1 MSNTGLTPRTWAAIS
16 SRPYDLAR
24 TLADELGLILVPG
37 VEITRPAPGT
47 PAAIPVGSGHFN
59 ALFVKDPKALETELL
74 QEALR
79 RARAQGAFVIWDH
92 PGFMGTLEPRWHPHV
107 EEAHREGLFQ
117 GVELV
122 NGKDFYPAVFPWVTE
137 KHLTILASS
146 DAHRPIP
153 PRSVGGPRA
162 ITLLWARKADVEGV
176 REALEARRT
185 AAWLGEDVWG
195 AEEQLRGLWNAALEL
210 SPTRPAGRPGQRLV
224 LRARNGSAIP
234 FRVRPRTGPPWLRL
248 DPALLEPTAI
258 SLLNLHVAS
267 DAPAGRSA
275 RDPRNQRDEP
285 AHRARS
291 GARRERPPRGRCE
304 SLKGRAFITSS
315 TPCASSPVKTTTP
328 WPGPS
333 HRCCGRCA
341 STTRRP
347 TAERKS
353 ATPEAPRR
361 WTAASALTGVHLR
374 RRLPARSATLATSSA
389 GAAGLGTCRSK
400 PAASAFSR
408 SSGPA

>member
-1 MSNTGLTPRTWAAIS
+1 MHRRLPVALLAATWFATWVAGEQRDPLPVPDLPGFRTLKGDFHLHTVFSDGEVWPTVHVREAWRDGLDVIALTDHVEYRPHAADVGGDLR
-16 SRPYDLAR
+16 RPYDLAR

-47 PAAIPVGSGHFN
+47 PAKIPVGSGHFN
-59 ALFVKDPKALETELL
+59 ALFVKDPNGLETELL

-122 NGKDFYPAVFPWVTE
+122 NGKDFYPAVFPWVSE
-137 KHLTILASS
+137 KQLTILASS

-162 ITLLWARKADVEGV
+162 ITLLWARKADVDGV
-176 REALEARRT
+176 REALESRRT

-258 SLLNLHVAS
+258 SLLNLHLAS
-267 DAPAGRSA
+267 DAPLGVQRVTLEITVANLHTAPGRELEVSVPLEVA
-275 RDPRNQRDEP
+275 VNR
-285 AHRARS
+285 
-291 GARRERPPRGRCE
+291 
-304 SLKGRAFITSS
+304 
-315 TPCASSPVKTTTP
+315 
-328 WPGPS
+328 
-333 HRCCGRCA
+333 
-341 STTRRP
+341 
-347 TAERKS
+347 
-353 ATPEAPRR
+353 
-361 WTAASALTGVHLR
+361 
-374 RRLPARSATLATSSA
+374 
-389 GAAGLGTCRSK
+389 
-400 PAASAFSR
+400 
-408 SSGPA
+408 